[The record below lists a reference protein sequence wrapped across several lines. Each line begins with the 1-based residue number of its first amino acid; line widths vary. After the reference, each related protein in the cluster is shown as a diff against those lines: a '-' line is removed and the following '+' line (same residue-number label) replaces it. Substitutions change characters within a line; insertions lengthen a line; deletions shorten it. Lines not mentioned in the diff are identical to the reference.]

1 MTRARAGSTRTA
13 DTTGSRAGGRPRDP
27 ALDEAIILATR
38 ARLVRDGYSRMTLG
52 DIAADA
58 GVSRPTLYRRWDTKL
73 ELVADALDYGFRKQR
88 DQYDI
93 DLSRLAPREAF
104 VEAVRRLDP
113 AYFNPDAMVLMG
125 NFAGEVI
132 HTPELLEMLREHAV
146 EPRVTLVENV
156 LSQLQTAR
164 GRVRGHRQAHHR
176 HHVLRKLL
184 RRVLPRRPQGGDPRE
199 CRRRAVAGDRH
210 LTDGHA
216 SKPGTRRTGR
226 WRHRSRSG
234 AEGRRLDPGHL
245 AERAG
250 DAHRQRPE
258 VDCHCRHF
266 HVDDATHPVGV
277 VGHEIV
283 DRELLDDRLGIRL
296 EGARGQVASWPR

>member
-1 MTRARAGSTRTA
+1 MTRAAS
-13 DTTGSRAGGRPRDP
+13 GGRPRDP
-27 ALDEAIILATR
+27 SLDEAIIVATR

-156 LSQLQTAR
+156 LSQLQAD
-164 GRVRGHRQAHHR
+164 G
-176 HHVLRKLL
+176 
-184 RRVLPRRPQGGDPRE
+184 
-199 CRRRAVAGDRH
+199 AVSEDIDKHTIATMCFGSYFGAFYRGDR
-210 LTDGHA
+210 
-216 SKPGTRRTGR
+216 R
-226 WRHRSRSG
+226 
-234 AEGRRLDPGHL
+234 E
-245 AERAG
+245 EI
-250 DAHRQRPE
+250 PE
-258 VDCHCRHF
+258 NV
-266 HVDDATHPVGV
+266 VAVLWPV
-277 VGHEIV
+277 I
-283 DRELLDDRLGIRL
+283 
-296 EGARGQVASWPR
+296 

>member
-1 MTRARAGSTRTA
+1 MPGARQRSTRPVDTA
-13 DTTGSRAGGRPRDP
+13 GSRAGGRPRDP

-58 GVSRPTLYRRWDTKL
+58 GVSRPTLYRRWNNKL

-88 DQYDI
+88 DLYAI
-93 DLSRLAPREAF
+93 DLSRLGPREAL

-156 LSQLQTAR
+156 LSRAPGRR
-164 GRVRGHRQAHHR
+164 GRLRQHRQAHHR

-184 RRVLPRRPQGGDPRE
+184 RCLLPRRPQGGDSRE
-199 CRRRAVAGDRH
+199 GRRLAVAGDCH
-210 LTDGHA
+210 VTDGC
-216 SKPGTRRTGR
+216 SNDKP
-226 WRHRSRSG
+226 
-234 AEGRRLDPGHL
+234 AQADVNLDG
-245 AERAG
+245 
-250 DAHRQRPE
+250 
-258 VDCHCRHF
+258 
-266 HVDDATHPVGV
+266 
-277 VGHEIV
+277 
-283 DRELLDDRLGIRL
+283 
-296 EGARGQVASWPR
+296 SPR